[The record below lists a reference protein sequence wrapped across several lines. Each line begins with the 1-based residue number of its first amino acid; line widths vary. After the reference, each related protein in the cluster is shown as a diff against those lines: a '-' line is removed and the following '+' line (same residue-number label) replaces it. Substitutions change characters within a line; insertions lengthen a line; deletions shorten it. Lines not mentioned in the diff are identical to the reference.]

1 MPRLVILTLAS
12 IAALTTITALT
23 AGAIITNK
31 NTRTVRWLKVCEC
44 P

>member
-12 IAALTTITALT
+12 IAALTTITAIT
-23 AGAIITNK
+23 AAAIITNT